1 MGQTA
6 EQIEEHLKG
15 SRENLRSNLEEL
27 GQKVQTAVDWRERFR
42 SNPGAILAVAF
53 GGGFILANVVGGYR
67 TKREDPVPG
76 SARTLTGTVQ
86 CDRKGQVRRAWSDI
100 QSALVGVVAAK
111 VTETLAELVPGFK
124 EQLPA
129 EDDGVRVVD
138 GGAGVH

>member
-6 EQIEEHLKG
+6 GQIEEHLKG

-27 GQKVQTAVDWRERFR
+27 GQKVKTAVDWRERFR

-67 TKREDPVPG
+67 MKREDPVPG
-76 SARTLTGTVQ
+76 SARTLTGTAH
-86 CDRKGQVRRAWSDI
+86 DRKGPVRRAWNDI

-111 VTETLAELVPGFK
+111 VTDTLAELVPGFK

-129 EDDGVRVVD
+129 ENDDVRVVD
-138 GGAGVH
+138 RGAGLH